1 MEIFL
6 ALWLTMGIGAG
17 LVARVKGYS
26 FLGWFC
32 YGFFFGAFALMHS
45 LFLRGRM
52 PSEHGF

>member
-26 FLGWFC
+26 FLGWFL